1 MALSDYL
8 KSGWI
13 AGLDPNSVQVQNLNG
28 FDTASGIAK
37 TDQWNFRVE
46 VVALQWPGLSLHL
59 CGAHRQR
66 AVRPGR
72 RRHDQELPRGV
83 AGAISSRATLSIKT
97 VVAGPVDTADSLA
110 RKMGPVTDATNLFYI
125 LNNLYPGDP
134 VTPGAAYKVV
144 AIN

>member
-1 MALSDYL
+1 M
-8 KSGWI
+8 
-13 AGLDPNSVQVQNLNG
+13 
-28 FDTASGIAK
+28 
-37 TDQWNFRVE
+37 
-46 VVALQWPGLSLHL
+46 H
-59 CGAHRQR
+59 
-66 AVRPGR
+66 
-72 RRHDQELPRGV
+72 
-83 AGAISSRATLSIKT
+83 TLSIKT